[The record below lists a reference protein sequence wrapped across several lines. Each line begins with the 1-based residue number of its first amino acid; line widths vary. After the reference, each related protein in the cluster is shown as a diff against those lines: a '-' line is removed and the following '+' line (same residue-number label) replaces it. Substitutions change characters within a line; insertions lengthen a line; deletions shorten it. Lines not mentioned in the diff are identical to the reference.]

1 MNFVENQE
9 VLWLGHGVQNPFHA
23 RPMTSIFSTGQMPD
37 GSGFYSRQMS
47 HCVELNRGQIPG
59 GCPEGGWSRLE
70 LTDIFR
76 CQNNKK
82 YIPILRNVLVTHE
95 CPDLRMSFN
104 YLTGQNRDNK
114 RALRGKKLPSLLA
127 NSASIDRGLRS
138 HSAVTYRNRTASN
151 WGCERHSTISSQFPR
166 ILYNREQKSVYLAH
180 GESSR
185 WVF

>member
-1 MNFVENQE
+1 MHGTGWQM
-9 VLWLGHGVQNPFHA
+9 GHN
-23 RPMTSIFSTGQMPD
+23 
-37 GSGFYSRQMS
+37 SRQYPIRTRGASILPARIDSCVWHWLFS
-47 HCVELNRGQIPG
+47 H
-59 GCPEGGWSRLE
+59 
-70 LTDIFR
+70 FR

-104 YLTGQNRDNK
+104 YLTGQNRDSK

-138 HSAVTYRNRTASN
+138 HSAVTYRNRTASD
-151 WGCERHSTISSQFPR
+151 WGCERQSTISSQFPR

>member
-1 MNFVENQE
+1 MHGTGWQM
-9 VLWLGHGVQNPFHA
+9 GHN
-23 RPMTSIFSTGQMPD
+23 
-37 GSGFYSRQMS
+37 SRQYPFRT
-47 HCVELNRGQIPG
+47 RGASILPASIDSYV
-59 GCPEGGWSRLE
+59 WHWLFSR
-70 LTDIFR
+70 FW

-114 RALRGKKLPSLLA
+114 HALRGKKLPSLLA
-127 NSASIDRGLRS
+127 NSVSINRGLRS

-151 WGCERHSTISSQFPR
+151 RGCEHQNTISSQFPR
-166 ILYNREQKSVYLAH
+166 ILHNREQKSVYLAH

>member
-1 MNFVENQE
+1 M
-9 VLWLGHGVQNPFHA
+9 HG
-23 RPMTSIFSTGQMPD
+23 TGWQM
-37 GSGFYSRQMS
+37 GLNSRQYPFRTRGVS
-47 HCVELNRGQIPG
+47 ILPARIDSCVWHWLV
-59 GCPEGGWSRLE
+59 SR
-70 LTDIFR
+70 FQ

-104 YLTGQNRDNK
+104 YLMGQNRDNK
-114 RALRGKKLPSLLA
+114 CALHSKTLPSLLA

-138 HSAVTYRNRTASN
+138 HSAVTYRNRTVSN
-151 WGCERHSTISSQFPR
+151 WGCEGQSTISSQFPH

-180 GESSR
+180 RESSR